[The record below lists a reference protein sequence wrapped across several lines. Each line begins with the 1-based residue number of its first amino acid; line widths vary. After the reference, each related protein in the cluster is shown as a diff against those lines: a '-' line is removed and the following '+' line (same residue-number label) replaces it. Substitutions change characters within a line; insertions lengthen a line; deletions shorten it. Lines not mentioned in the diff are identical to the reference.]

1 MYDNKQVVKE
11 LKESITYR
19 SKHLEFIKNFKYA
32 IIHYFL
38 DKYDFRVNVLTGV
51 TWFAVEKNLYYY
63 YGGDEIIHTDFEW
76 TSKVIYEFC
85 QEFECEFEHTACDG
99 ERYIFTFKDVD
110 VSNAF
115 IIG

>member
-11 LKESITYR
+11 LKESISYR
-19 SKHLEFIKNFKYA
+19 SKHLQIIEKFKYA
-32 IIHYFL
+32 IINYFL
-38 DKYDFRVNVLTGV
+38 EKYDARVRVLTGV
-51 TWFAVEKNLYYY
+51 TWFAVELNTHYY
-63 YGGDEIIHTDFEW
+63 YGGNEIVTCNFEW

-85 QEFECEFEHTACDG
+85 QEFECEFEHTSCDG